1 MRCRI
6 FIATLLTL
14 GCSLFADFDQAFFD
28 KTKDDFLTGFS
39 DRREQF
45 SSIVDLMQKEEYSSH
60 PEAFLWKA
68 RSVLWAHLG
77 NVYVSPNSS
86 YTVVYEFSQIA
97 PYKDVSDADLK
108 ACIQDF
114 ELCRRYAGKDLKLYH
129 MATRE
134 LGVAEYMLSL
144 RSFNYVLF
152 NEAKA
157 NFFDN
162 RLVAREKFDQLINA
176 LPAKFKNCYP
186 VLFFWRGLCTFY
198 DEKTRSDV
206 EALRSCINDFKVAD
220 SYAPKG
226 LPLQVAAKSQA
237 EIAKFFLSIRIAAK
251 DPDSKNYRKVYAVK
265 QLVDAFKIGK
275 SNSDDL
281 EQWVIRKHTSFLNSL
296 GRKIQL
302 KPDEVSGG
310 ITLDTKRLGSLKNIL
325 GEDFPY
331 PQQAFWEMG
340 FLNGRE

>member
-1 MRCRI
+1 MKRYI
-6 FIATLLTL
+6 FAATFLTL
-14 GCSLFADFDQAFFD
+14 GCSLFADFDHTFFD
-28 KTKDDFLTGFS
+28 KTKADFLKGFS
-39 DRREQF
+39 DRRKQF

-60 PEAFLWKA
+60 PEAFLWRA
-68 RSVLWAHLG
+68 RSVLWGPYLG
-77 NVYVSPNSS
+77 NVYVSPNCS
-86 YTVVYEFSQIA
+86 TILYEFSQAA
-97 PYKDVSDADLK
+97 PYEGVSDAELK

-114 ELCRRYAGKDLKLYH
+114 ELCRRYGGKDFDLYN

-144 RSFNYVLF
+144 RSFNYSLF

-157 NFFDN
+157 NFFDD

-176 LPAKFKNCYP
+176 LPAKLKNCYP

-220 SYAPKG
+220 SYAPQG

-237 EIAKFFLSIRIAAK
+237 EIAKFFHSIRMAAK
-251 DPDSKNYRKVYAVK
+251 DPDSKHYRKIYAVK

-281 EQWVIRKHTSFLNSL
+281 EQWIIHKYTSFLNSL
-296 GRKIQL
+296 GRKIQV
-302 KPDEVSGG
+302 KPDEGKGG
-310 ITLDTKRLGSLKNIL
+310 IKLDAKRLGSLKNVL

-331 PQQAFWEMG
+331 PQKAFWEMG
-340 FLNGRE
+340 HNGRE